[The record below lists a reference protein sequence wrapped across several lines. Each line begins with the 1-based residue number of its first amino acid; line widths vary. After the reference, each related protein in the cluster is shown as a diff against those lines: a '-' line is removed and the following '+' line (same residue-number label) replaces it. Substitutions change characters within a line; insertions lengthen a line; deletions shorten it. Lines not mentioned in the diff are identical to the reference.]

1 MELIRGLHN
10 LRDRHRGCVATIG
23 NFDGVHL
30 GHRKVLA
37 QVKAKA
43 AELGL
48 PSVAIIFEPQPREFF
63 GGDSVPPRL
72 TRFDEKVRL
81 LAAEGVDRVVC
92 LTFNAR
98 LRQMSAEAFINELL
112 LKGLAVEHFVVGDDF
127 RFGCDRRG
135 DYRMLCEAGER
146 HGFTVEGTR
155 TFVLQGDRV
164 SSTRVREVLQANDFT
179 LAEQLLGWR
188 YAVTGR
194 VMHGQKLGRQLGV
207 PTANVRMHRYPCPLR
222 GVFAARAY
230 FDGQCLPA
238 ICNIGLRPTVH
249 GRQPVL
255 EAHLLDYQGEE
266 LYGRLMRV
274 EFLHFVR
281 AEQAFNGLD
290 ALKAQIEADIEHVRN
305 WFAQQTGTDLT
316 SGSDLL

>member
-43 AELGL
+43 AALGL

-81 LAAEGVDRVVC
+81 LAAEGVDRVLC

-98 LRQMSAEAFINELL
+98 LRQMSAAEFVDELL
-112 LKGLAVEHFVVGDDF
+112 LKGLAVQHFVVGDDF
-127 RFGCDRRG
+127 RFGCDRKG
-135 DYRMLCEAGER
+135 DFNMLIEAGKR
-146 HGFTVEGTR
+146 HGFSVEHTA
-155 TFVLQGDRV
+155 TFMLDGDRV
-164 SSTRVREVLQANDFT
+164 SSTRIRQALLNKDFA
-179 LAEQLLGWR
+179 LAERLLGWR

-222 GVFAARAY
+222 GVFAVHALLGGERL
-230 FDGQCLPA
+230 QSV
-238 ICNIGLRPTVH
+238 CNVGMRPTVN

-255 EAHLLDYQGEE
+255 EVHLLNYSGEE
-266 LYGRLMRV
+266 IYGRLMRV
-274 EFLHFVR
+274 EFLHFIRDER
-281 AEQAFNGLD
+281 AFDGID
-290 ALKAQIEADIEHVRN
+290 ALKTQIETDIDHVRA
-305 WFAQQTGTDLT
+305 WFDQAARD
-316 SGSDLL
+316 